1 MHVFYTLHRT
11 HALSAEILSDDAGDV
26 IDLTHVIAVA
36 PPQGGR
42 KERRKQQR
50 RMDKI
55 AEQLRDM
62 EDVEARMAEEE
73 EMQRALEMSI
83 TQEERDREAAE
94 RKRLLEEQHA
104 AYLESLAV
112 DKAVRTPC
120 PC

>member
-1 MHVFYTLHRT
+1 MLF
-11 HALSAEILSDDAGDV
+11 AEILSDDAGEL
-26 IDLTHVIAVA
+26 IDLTRVFTVP
-36 PPQGGR
+36 PPQAGR

-62 EDVEARMAEEE
+62 EEAEARMAEEE

-83 TQEERDREAAE
+83 TQDERDREAAE

-104 AYLESLAV
+104 AYLESLAL
-112 DKAVRTPC
+112 DKAVRTRLR
-120 PC
+120 